1 MATIHVCDICGEKA
15 AKLTALVVSIAPL
28 AASTPMEDI
37 RRTFE
42 AMQQQRLQTPLV
54 VQWVFR
60 TREFCDRDSC
70 RVKALGEAWESA
82 YKQWHDST
90 KSV

>member
-1 MATIHVCDICGEKA
+1 MATIYVCDVCGEKA
-15 AKLTALVVSIAPL
+15 AKLTALVVSIAPVL
-28 AASTPMEDI
+28 VSSRAEDI
-37 RRTFE
+37 
-42 AMQQQRLQTPLV
+42 
-54 VQWVFR
+54 QWAFR